1 MDLTARLEYLLRVYS
16 AASDYGETDTALLRE
31 QFSKDLE
38 PLVAQYGQEAVIQPL
53 NKLPDPSDGTRPSL
67 SFH

>member
-1 MDLTARLEYLLRVYS
+1 MDLTVRLEYLLRVYS
-16 AASDYGETDTALLRE
+16 AASHYGEADTALLKE

-38 PLVAQYGQEAVIQPL
+38 PLVAQYGQEAVIRAFD
-53 NKLPDPSDGTRPSL
+53 KLPGWSDSPRPSL